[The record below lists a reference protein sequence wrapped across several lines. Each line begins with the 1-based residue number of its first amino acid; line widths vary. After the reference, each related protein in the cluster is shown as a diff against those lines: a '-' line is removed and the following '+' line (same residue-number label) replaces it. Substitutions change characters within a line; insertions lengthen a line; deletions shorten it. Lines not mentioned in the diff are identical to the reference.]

1 MEMLLKL
8 LPGGNLASE
17 MLVGYGLEDPG
28 LQAALEVTETPT
40 PRRGGREVIIFFD
53 GDELIVEHIN
63 VRVIH
68 EAAG

>member
-1 MEMLLKL
+1 M
-8 LPGGNLASE
+8 GNYVIGMGKYVIVSPSQLGNYKIA
-17 MLVGYGLEDPG
+17 DT
-28 LQAALEVTETPT
+28 QTPT

-68 EAAG
+68 ESAG

>member
-1 MEMLLKL
+1 MRLKL
-8 LPGGNLASE
+8 LPRGSFASE
-17 MLVGYGLEDPG
+17 MLVGYGLQGPG
-28 LQAALEVTETPT
+28 LHAALEVTETPT

-68 EAAG
+68 ESAG